1 MNQVKLNELIKSEI
15 INIPLYILKMY
26 KEFNLNVDEMILL
39 LFLYNKDDKVFDP
52 SSFAKSLNM
61 DLSKVLE
68 SVSKL
73 ADKGLISIVTK
84 TNDVGVKEEI
94 IDLSSL
100 YDKVTLKIISELNEK
115 NDVEENIYDIIKKEF
130 NRDLTPMECERIDEW
145 QKNNYSSEL
154 IKEAVKEASLN
165 DVHSIRYIDK
175 ILYEWN
181 KNGYKSKNDIKKSN
195 KSKEK
200 VEVYKCD
207 WLDSD
212 EEI

>member
-15 INIPLYILKMY
+15 INVPLYILKMY
-26 KEFNLNVDEMILL
+26 KEFNLNVDEMTLL
-39 LFLYNKDDKVFDP
+39 LFLYNKYDKVFDP
-52 SSFAKSLNM
+52 NSFAKSLDM
-61 DLSKVLE
+61 DLSTILE
-68 SVSKL
+68 SVSKIV
-73 ADKGLISIVTK
+73 DKGLINIITRE
-84 TNDVGVKEEI
+84 NERGIKEEI
-94 IDLSSL
+94 IDLSPL
-100 YDKVTLKIISELNEK
+100 FDKVTLKIISELNEK
-115 NDVEENIYDIIKKEF
+115 NDVELDIYDIIKKEF
-130 NRDLTPMECERIDEW
+130 NRDLTPLECERIDEW
-145 QKNNYSSEL
+145 QNSNYSNEL

-181 KNGYKSKNDIKKSN
+181 KKGYKYKTDIKKNN

>member
-15 INIPLYILKMY
+15 INVPLYILKMY

-39 LFLYNKDDKVFDP
+39 LFLYNKDNKVFDP
-52 SSFAKSLNM
+52 NFLANSLNM

-68 SVSKL
+68 NISKIV
-73 ADKGLISIVTK
+73 DKGLLNVITK
-84 TNDVGVKEEI
+84 PNDAGVKEEV
-94 IDLSSL
+94 IDLSPL
-100 YDKVTLKIISELNEK
+100 YNKITIKMMEELNK
-115 NDVEENIYDIIKKEF
+115 EENDNTIYDIIKEEF
-130 NRDLTPMECERIDEW
+130 NRNLTPMECERIDEW
-145 QKNNYSSEL
+145 QKNNYSFEL
-154 IKEAVKEASLN
+154 IKEAVKESSLN

-181 KNGYKSKNDIKKSN
+181 KKGYKNKTDIKKN
-195 KSKEK
+195 DKKEK
-200 VEVYKCD
+200 TEVYKCD

>member
-39 LFLYNKDDKVFDP
+39 LFLYNKGDKVFDP
-52 SSFAKSLNM
+52 SSFANSLNM
-61 DLSKVLE
+61 DLY
-68 SVSKL
+68 KL
-73 ADKGLISIVTK
+73 ADKGLINIVTK

-94 IDLSSL
+94 IDLSPL
-100 YDKVTLKIISELNEK
+100 FNKVTLKIISELNEK
-115 NDVEENIYDIIKKEF
+115 NDVELNIYDIIKKEF